1 VTAAPTTDTLPTET
15 LTTETPRRRL
25 LDVAGTYNLRDTGGY
40 AARGGVTRWGRL
52 LRSDAL
58 HQVDDAG
65 RAVLA
70 DLGLGVVID
79 LRGEDERAAQPS
91 ALDGLGHRT
100 VLLPIESGSSASLVE
115 AFDLAAIYA
124 EFVESHGPLL
134 TAAVRA
140 IAAAGDTPTL
150 VHCAAGKDRT
160 GLTVAL
166 ALTAVGVDREDV
178 LTDYE
183 VSGQHLAG
191 EWLDSLAARIAE
203 SGVTVPPA
211 VLTALGASPADLLRS
226 TFADLDRLH
235 GGPVGYLRDHGMTD
249 VELDALHS
257 ALVEPA

>member
-1 VTAAPTTDTLPTET
+1 MTAAVQVGTA
-15 LTTETPRRRL
+15 RRRL
-25 LDVAGTYNLRDTGGY
+25 LDVPGTYNLRDTGGY
-40 AARGGVTRWGRL
+40 AARGGVTRWRRL

-100 VLLPIESGSSASLVE
+100 VLLPIENGSSTSVIE

-124 EFVESHGPLL
+124 EFVEGHGPIL

-178 LTDYE
+178 VADYE
-183 VSGQHLAG
+183 ASGPHLAG
-191 EWLDSLAARIAE
+191 EWLDGLTTRITQ

-211 VLTALGASPADLLRS
+211 VVTALGASPAELLR
-226 TFADLDRLH
+226 TTLADLDRLH
-235 GGPVGYLRDHGMTD
+235 SGPVGYLRAHGMTD
-249 VELDALHS
+249 AELDALHT